1 MKHTIEQ
8 LRERITKSGWTLK
21 ELPIRTGGSN
31 SAQIR
36 AWKMIAIK
44 GDRSLTLEGKTL
56 DLAMESVCKTLG
68 LIG

>member
-1 MKHTIEQ
+1 MKFTIDQ
-8 LRERITKSGWTLK
+8 LRERANKSGWTIR
-21 ELPIRTGGSN
+21 ELPIRTGGSGN
-31 SAQIR
+31 AEIR

-56 DLAMESVCKTLG
+56 EQGLENVCKALG